1 MAFLGEAKKDQ
12 GSPWK
17 IYVCLNEQECEL
29 LMKSVGT
36 LLGRC
41 LRTLEY
47 YKDIHEGGEA
57 TEKQVD
63 KLVQA
68 QEAFENVI
76 SIRDSM
82 QEMIK
87 FKGK

>member
-1 MAFLGEAKKDQ
+1 MAFLGEAKRDKD
-12 GSPWK
+12 SPWK

-29 LMKSVGT
+29 LMKAVGT

-57 TEKQVD
+57 TEKQED

>member
-1 MAFLGEAKKDQ
+1 MAFLGEAKRDKD
-12 GSPWK
+12 SPWK

-29 LMKSVGT
+29 LMKAVGA

-47 YKDIHEGGEA
+47 YKDILEGGEA
-57 TEKQVD
+57 TEKQQD
-63 KLVQA
+63 KLVKA
-68 QEAFENVI
+68 QKAFEDVI

>member
-1 MAFLGEAKKDQ
+1 MAFLGESRRAQD
-12 GSPWK
+12 SPWK

-57 TEKQVD
+57 TEKQED

-68 QEAFENVI
+68 QEAFDNMI
-76 SIRDSM
+76 SIRNCM